1 MDNLTDFEKFFED
14 RNYSTI
20 LDFVLTLPIDYQDN
34 RISHK
39 ITLNQTNT
47 LKAIIVKKSVKNGIL
62 RVYFRISITK
72 MVTGIFFNAVNYYN
86 RLLEPEDVVYIQGV
100 IKNYKGFYQ
109 IVQPKILQENQV
121 RKIVPIYSK
130 DRRYNRLISNIFK
143 EARDFLKER
152 LPESK
157 LNQDEMKNL
166 YFLHYPRDIED
177 TKIDT
182 KTLKLAEALNHLE
195 KLSKK
200 RRDFKAIE
208 SLNGDES
215 KFIKNLPFELTGDQK
230 RAIAD
235 IKRDL
240 GSKKATRRLIIGDV
254 GSGKTMV
261 ILASAMVAY
270 PKKSILMAP
279 TSILAVQLY
288 QEAQKFLP
296 KEVKVSLVKQGSSN
310 KNLDADFIIGTHAL
324 LFKEN
329 LPEAPLIMIDEQHRF
344 GTKQRA
350 LLERLVSTGEK
361 RPHFLQFSA
370 TPIPRTQAMMLSK
383 LIDVTLIEE
392 IPFKKKV
399 ETKVIGRADFPK
411 LLEKIKEE
419 ISKNHQILII
429 YPLVEESQAVPYQ
442 SIDEGRAFWESRFEK
457 VYVTHGKDRDKED
470 ILLKF
475 REDGNILLA
484 TTVVEVGISLPRL
497 TLIVIVGAERL
508 GLATLHQ
515 LRGRVG
521 RVGLDSFCYLFT
533 NDTENRRLKAFCKTT
548 SGFDIAKLD
557 LKFRNAGDILD
568 GTIQSGVK
576 FKWLNL
582 AEDEDIIEEAKRR
595 INSKVTYKLLF
606 EDYDIVS
613 CSLYHRFI

>member
-1 MDNLTDFEKFFED
+1 MNSLKNLEKFFKD
-14 RNYSTI
+14 KNYSTL
-20 LDFVLTLPIDYQDN
+20 LDFILTLPIEYQDN
-34 RISHK
+34 RVSYK
-39 ITLNQTNT
+39 IIPNRQNT
-47 LKAIIVKKSVKNGIL
+47 LRVKVLKKNIKNGIL
-62 RVYFRISITK
+62 RVYFQISFKKII
-72 MVTGIFFNAVNYYN
+72 TGIFFNAVNYYSK
-86 RLLEPEDVVYIQGV
+86 LLTVGEGVYIQGV
-100 IKNYKGFYQ
+100 VKSYRGFYQ
-109 IVQPKILQENQV
+109 MVQPKILQENQIEQ
-121 RKIVPIYSK
+121 IVPIYSK
-130 DRRYNRLISNIFK
+130 DRRYNKLIRDLFK
-143 EARDFLKER
+143 EAKELLKNR
-152 LPESK
+152 LSESK
-157 LNQDEMKNL
+157 LNQEEMKKL

-177 TKIDT
+177 TKIDI
-182 KTLKLAEALNHLE
+182 KTLKMAEALNHLE

-200 RRDFKAIE
+200 RRDFEAIE
-208 SLNGDES
+208 SLKGDEN
-215 KFIKNLPFELTGDQK
+215 KFIENLPFKLTNDQK
-230 RAIAD
+230 KAIAD

-240 GSKKATRRLIIGDV
+240 ASTKATRRLIIGDV

-261 ILASAMVAY
+261 ILASVMIAY

-279 TSILAVQLY
+279 TSILAIQLY
-288 QEAQKFLP
+288 QEAKKFLP
-296 KEVKVSLVKQGSSN
+296 KEVRVSLIKQGTN
-310 KNLDADFIIGTHAL
+310 TKNLDADFIIGTHAL
-324 LFKEN
+324 LFRED
-329 LPEAPLIMIDEQHRF
+329 LPKAPLIMIDEQHRF
-344 GTKQRA
+344 GTKQRT
-350 LLERLVSTGEK
+350 LLEKLVSSKEK

-370 TPIPRTQAMMLSK
+370 TPIPRTQAMMLSR

-392 IPFKKKV
+392 IPFKKKI
-399 ETKVIGRADFPK
+399 ETKIIGRADFPK
-411 LLEKIKEE
+411 LLDKIKEE
-419 ISKNHQILII
+419 ISKNHQILIV
-429 YPLVEESQAVPYQ
+429 YPLVEESKSVPYQ

-457 VYVTHGKDRDKED
+457 VYVTHGKDRDKEE

-533 NDTENRRLKAFCKTT
+533 NDIENRRLKAFCKTT
-548 SGFDIAKLD
+548 NGFDIAKLD

-595 INSKVTYKLLF
+595 ISSQNSSKLIF
-606 EDYDIVS
+606 KDYNIIS
-613 CSLYHRFI
+613 CSFDNGLI

>member
-1 MDNLTDFEKFFED
+1 MNSLKNLEKFFKD
-14 RNYSTI
+14 KNYSTL
-20 LDFVLTLPIDYQDN
+20 LDFILTLPIEYQDN
-34 RISHK
+34 RVSYK
-39 ITLNQTNT
+39 IIPNRQNT
-47 LKAIIVKKSVKNGIL
+47 LRVKVLKKNIKNGIL
-62 RVYFRISITK
+62 RVYFQISFKKII
-72 MVTGIFFNAVNYYN
+72 TGIFFNAVNYYSK
-86 RLLEPEDVVYIQGV
+86 LLTVGEGVYIQGV
-100 IKNYKGFYQ
+100 VKSYRGFYQ
-109 IVQPKILQENQV
+109 MVQPKILQENQIEQ
-121 RKIVPIYSK
+121 IVPIYSK
-130 DRRYNRLISNIFK
+130 DRRYNKLIRDLFK
-143 EARDFLKER
+143 EAKELLKNR
-152 LPESK
+152 LSESK
-157 LNQDEMKNL
+157 LNQEEMKKL

-177 TKIDT
+177 TKIDI
-182 KTLKLAEALNHLE
+182 KTLKMAEALNHLE

-200 RRDFKAIE
+200 RRDFEAIE
-208 SLNGDES
+208 SLKGDEN
-215 KFIKNLPFELTGDQK
+215 KFIENLPFKLTNDQK
-230 RAIAD
+230 KAIAD

-240 GSKKATRRLIIGDV
+240 ASTKATRRLIIGDV

-261 ILASAMVAY
+261 ILASVMIAY

-279 TSILAVQLY
+279 TSILAIQLY
-288 QEAQKFLP
+288 QEAKKFLP
-296 KEVKVSLVKQGSSN
+296 KEVRVSLIKQGTN
-310 KNLDADFIIGTHAL
+310 TKNLDADFIIGTHAL
-324 LFKEN
+324 LFRED
-329 LPEAPLIMIDEQHRF
+329 LPKAPLIMIDEQHRF

-350 LLERLVSTGEK
+350 LLEKLVSSKEK

-370 TPIPRTQAMMLSK
+370 TPIPRTQAMMLSR

-392 IPFKKKV
+392 IPFKKKI
-399 ETKVIGRADFPK
+399 ETKIIGRADFPK
-411 LLEKIKEE
+411 LLDKIKEE
-419 ISKNHQILII
+419 ISKNHQILIV
-429 YPLVEESQAVPYQ
+429 YPLVEESKSVPYQ

-457 VYVTHGKDRDKED
+457 VYITHGKDRDKEE

-533 NDTENRRLKAFCKTT
+533 NDIENRRLKAFCKTT
-548 SGFDIAKLD
+548 NGFDIAKLD

-595 INSKVTYKLLF
+595 ISSQNSSKLIF
-606 EDYDIVS
+606 KDYNIIS
-613 CSLYHRFI
+613 CSFDNGLI